1 MKRALRIQ
9 IVVLCMLL
17 TALVPPTLAA
27 AAADYEFQDTTP
39 TTPILSPTAPSTAM
53 RYPTVVGD
61 GLNLALWYEDRS
73 ASPTVIK
80 MRTSTT
86 GYTGFGAA
94 TTTTGLTGL
103 GHPRIYADGAGGF
116 VGYFWDTSQVPP
128 NGLKRLT
135 SPDGVAWQDSTDI
148 SIASSP
154 FPGEKIWGV
163 VGYFENVTGSTDV
176 LYFTQATGAN
186 EQLYRA
192 TATDGVSFTYT
203 GRAFQ
208 NSGAF
213 STGTGVIVGSQIV
226 FDTLQNQYTLIYT
239 GSTPSGALGYASSSD
254 GITFT
259 QQEVVLPVN
268 ANHTLFKE
276 TAFLI
281 NGGLLMGFYTGTFAG
296 VTGTSLG
303 VYISADP
310 PTVTSVSPA
319 VGPTVGANSV
329 TVTGTNLTGATAV
342 VFGGT
347 ESTDYTID
355 SPTTITATVPAHA
368 TGVVDVEVS
377 TPGGADTLVGGYTY
391 GTAPSITSGDTTSG
405 TAGQAMTP
413 FTVTTTGTPTPA
425 LTKTGALPNGVTFT
439 DNTNGTATLAGTPTE
454 TGTFPLVITAA
465 NGVAPNATQNF
476 TVTVNQQ
483 TVAPVITSG
492 DTTSGT
498 AGQAMT
504 PFTVTTTGT
513 PTPALTKTGALPNGV
528 TFTDNT
534 NGTATLAGTPTE
546 TGTFPLVITAANGVA
561 PNATQNFTVTISPQ
575 PVVPV
580 GTSTTVTT
588 SANPV
593 LAGQS
598 LLLTAA
604 VAPATATGL
613 VTISAGS
620 QSLGTC
626 TLTGGSCSLP
636 VSSLGAGSYS
646 VTGRYQGDTSH
657 LTSTSPTLLQIVA
670 QPPPP
675 AVKPGQGLVVIGGS
689 EIPVTTTITD
699 HRTAVVLSGGG
710 TTLTVGAVDDG
721 GSRIPLA
728 ADNNLAVARGGTLRM
743 QGTGFSPGSIATM
756 VMLSDPQELA
766 QVTVKHDGSFSA
778 DVTIPKVTPAGTH
791 TVEAVGI
798 TASGDP
804 LSAALAMTVAA
815 NERFVAQKP
824 VRALNLPARIASKG
838 STRVLRLPVVT
849 NAEQKA
855 AVSVTCVRRQKLRG
869 LGGPGGQACRVWR
882 HAGAIWVGL
891 SGAHGMKIRVLIEA
905 PRTSMGAT
913 TYRAYRQAK
922 VYRTHR
928 VGVPTAHGTG

>member
-425 LTKTGALPNGVTFT
+425 LTNTGALPNGV
-439 DNTNGTATLAGTPTE
+439 
-454 TGTFPLVITAA
+454 
-465 NGVAPNATQNF
+465 
-476 TVTVNQQ
+476 
-483 TVAPVITSG
+483 S
-492 DTTSGT
+492 
-498 AGQAMT
+498 
-504 PFTVTTTGT
+504 
-513 PTPALTKTGALPNGV
+513 
-528 TFTDNT
+528 FTDNT

-721 GSRIPLA
+721 GNRIPLA
-728 ADNNLAVARGGTLRM
+728 ANNNLAVVRGGTLRM

-756 VMLSDPQELA
+756 VMLSDPQELT

-824 VRALNLPARIASKG
+824 LRALNLPARIASKG

>member
-405 TAGQAMTP
+405 TAGPAMTP
-413 FTVTTTGTPTPA
+413 FTVTPPGTPTPA
-425 LTKTGALPNGVTFT
+425 LTHTGALPNGVSFT
-439 DNTNGTATLAGTPTE
+439 DNTNGTRHLGRHPHRNRDLPPGHHRRQRSRTQRDPELHSADQS
-454 TGTFPLVITAA
+454 AA
-465 NGVAPNATQNF
+465 RGSRGHEHDSDDLREP
-476 TVTVNQQ
+476 
-483 TVAPVITSG
+483 
-492 DTTSGT
+492 
-498 AGQAMT
+498 
-504 PFTVTTTGT
+504 
-513 PTPALTKTGALPNGV
+513 
-528 TFTDNT
+528 
-534 NGTATLAGTPTE
+534 
-546 TGTFPLVITAANGVA
+546 
-561 PNATQNFTVTISPQ
+561 
-575 PVVPV
+575 
-580 GTSTTVTT
+580 
-588 SANPV
+588 
-593 LAGQS
+593 
-598 LLLTAA
+598 
-604 VAPATATGL
+604 
-613 VTISAGS
+613 SAGRS
-620 QSLGTC
+620 I
-626 TLTGGSCSLP
+626 
-636 VSSLGAGSYS
+636 A
-646 VTGRYQGDTSH
+646 
-657 LTSTSPTLLQIVA
+657 
-670 QPPPP
+670 
-675 AVKPGQGLVVIGGS
+675 
-689 EIPVTTTITD
+689 
-699 HRTAVVLSGGG
+699 
-710 TTLTVGAVDDG
+710 
-721 GSRIPLA
+721 A
-728 ADNNLAVARGGTLRM
+728 ADRRGGTRDRDWV
-743 QGTGFSPGSIATM
+743 G
-756 VMLSDPQELA
+756 
-766 QVTVKHDGSFSA
+766 HDIGGQPIPRYLHA
-778 DVTIPKVTPAGTH
+778 DGRILFAAGQF
-791 TVEAVGI
+791 AR
-798 TASGDP
+798 S
-804 LSAALAMTVAA
+804 
-815 NERFVAQKP
+815 RFVLCDGQVPRRHLPPDQHVPDTAADR
-824 VRALNLPARIASKG
+824 RA
-838 STRVLRLPVVT
+838 
-849 NAEQKA
+849 A
-855 AVSVTCVRRQKLRG
+855 ATPGRET
-869 LGGPGGQACRVWR
+869 GPGPGRHRRVR
-882 HAGAIWVGL
+882 NPRDDHHHGSPDR
-891 SGAHGMKIRVLIEA
+891 SGALRWWNHADRGR
-905 PRTSMGAT
+905 SG
-913 TYRAYRQAK
+913 
-922 VYRTHR
+922 
-928 VGVPTAHGTG
+928 